1 MKRKDTFS
9 SQEKKGKGYL
19 CRWSFRF
26 LDERNIFE
34 TNHDKYC
41 IFLCGHSLVLYTR
54 SLTKQLPWAP
64 LLEAND
70 KEFFQNIGYH
80 HQDCD

>member
-1 MKRKDTFS
+1 LIKDEKKGLITFL

-34 TNHDKYC
+34 TNH
-41 IFLCGHSLVLYTR
+41 LYPGT
-54 SLTKQLPWAP
+54 
-64 LLEAND
+64 
-70 KEFFQNIGYH
+70 
-80 HQDCD
+80 